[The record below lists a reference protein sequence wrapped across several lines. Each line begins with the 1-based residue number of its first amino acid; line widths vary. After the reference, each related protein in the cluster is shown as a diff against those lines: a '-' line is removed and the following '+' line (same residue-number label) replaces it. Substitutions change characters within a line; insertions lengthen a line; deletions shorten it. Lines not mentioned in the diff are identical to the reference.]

1 MLEPEYE
8 RGKILIVDD
17 TVSVI
22 NMIKTALSNESYQI
36 LIATSG
42 ENAIKSAK
50 IAQPDL
56 ILLDILMPEMDGY
69 EACRRLK
76 SDEETKD
83 IPVLFMSALTEVFD
97 KVKAFNLGAVDYVTK
112 PLNVEELQA
121 RVHTQVKLSKMQR
134 KLKDTNKWLEEK
146 VEERTREL
154 KKSHQRYKTVADYT
168 YDWE

>member
-50 IAQPDL
+50 IAHT
-56 ILLDILMPEMDGY
+56 
-69 EACRRLK
+69 RLN
-76 SDEETKD
+76 
-83 IPVLFMSALTEVFD
+83 F
-97 KVKAFNLGAVDYVTK
+97 
-112 PLNVEELQA
+112 
-121 RVHTQVKLSKMQR
+121 
-134 KLKDTNKWLEEK
+134 
-146 VEERTREL
+146 TR
-154 KKSHQRYKTVADYT
+154 HF
-168 YDWE
+168 